1 MRLAVTHRTLY
12 HLMQYYNITFSE
24 ADLCM
29 SHPKRCSTNETSAC
43 EEELDSVI
51 AVCRLRGARMTPLRQ
66 AVLKTLW
73 SVKRPVGAYEL
84 RDLLSDASDR
94 EFAPPSIYR
103 TLDFLCEQGVVA
115 RIESRNAYVARIHP
129 DHDHTCV
136 FLVCE
141 SCGDAVE
148 IENPKVETLINEDA
162 KRLGFAVNRR
172 VVEFSGFCA
181 PCQRTP

>member
-1 MRLAVTHRTLY
+1 
-12 HLMQYYNITFSE
+12 
-24 ADLCM
+24 M
-29 SHPKRCSTNETSAC
+29 SGPKRPSTNEQNSCGEDVNSA
-43 EEELDSVI
+43 I

-66 AVLKTLW
+66 AVLKALW
-73 SVKRPVGAYEL
+73 SVKRPLGAYEL
-84 RDLLSDASDR
+84 RDLLTETSDR
-94 EFAPPSIYR
+94 EFAAPSIYR

-115 RIESRNAYVARIHP
+115 RIESRNAYVACIHP